1 MALAYQIW
9 DVFTDTPLSGNPL
22 AIVWDTIGL
31 PLSRMQAVAGE
42 FNLSETVFVGEPPEG
57 ADASLRIFTP
67 RTELPF
73 AGHPTVG
80 TSVALGGD
88 GGALTLSVPAGLVH
102 ARVDGGRAALDAP
115 IVPSFLPGAP
125 GVEAAGPLGLT
136 PGDIGFDGIALP
148 AVATSGP
155 SFTVV
160 PVKDVEALSSIKVNE
175 AALTEVFGESHSQ
188 VFAVTPVEDGYRARM
203 FAPLFGVAE
212 DPATGAASVAFAA
225 VVAPSDGLPKRR
237 FTIHQGVEM
246 GRPSQIEIAYEV
258 NAGALSRVELSG
270 SAVCIAR
277 GELLL

>member
-22 AIVWDTIGL
+22 AIVRDTVGL
-31 PLSRMQAVAGE
+31 SLEKMQAIAAE
-42 FNLSETVFVGEPPEG
+42 FNLSETVFVGEPSEG

-67 RTELPF
+67 RKELPF

-88 GGALTLSVPAGLVH
+88 GGKLTLSVPAGLVH
-102 ARVDGGRAALDAP
+102 ARVDGDRAALDAP
-115 IVPSFLPGAP
+115 IVPSILPGAP
-125 GVEAAGPLGLT
+125 GVEAAGPLGLK
-136 PGDIGFDGIALP
+136 PEDIGFDGIAVP
-148 AVATSGP
+148 VVATSGP

-160 PVKDVEALSSIKVNE
+160 PVKSVAALSSIKVNE
-175 AALTEVFGESHSQ
+175 AALAEVFGDTHSE
-188 VFAVTPVEDGYRARM
+188 VFAVTPVEGGYRARM
-203 FAPLFGVAE
+203 FAPLFGIAE

-225 VVAPSDGLPKRR
+225 VVAPSDGLQERR

-246 GRPSQIEIAYEV
+246 GRPSQIEIAYEID
-258 NAGALSRVELSG
+258 AGVLSRVELSG